1 MVIERPALAFPQWSL
16 PGRPLARTAA
26 AEPMAAVPPLAA
38 PLLAT
43 GGTSCGCRVPGLSP
57 LHLDWVR
64 ERLRVELQAIKT
76 LGHCSRTRSQA

>member
-1 MVIERPALAFPQWSL
+1 MVVERAAFAFPRWSL
-16 PGRPLARTAA
+16 RDAQLAPTAA
-26 AEPMAAVPPLAA
+26 AVPMTMVPSPAAPPLTTVANRCA
-38 PLLAT
+38 RP
-43 GGTSCGCRVPGLSP
+43 VPGLSP